1 MKRRD
6 FLLTGRL
13 PALFIGHGSPMNIV
27 EKNRFTEN
35 MAKIAA
41 SIPRPKAILCVSA
54 HWETNGTKVLAA
66 DRPRQIFDF
75 FGFPQELYEVSYKPE
90 GAKAVAESVVPLV
103 AGRGHNVRVAEDWG
117 LDHGTWS
124 VLHHLY
130 PEADVPTFQLSLDRG
145 ASLATHFEIARAL
158 SDLRDQGVLVLG
170 SGNLVHNLRAID
182 WNPDAPP
189 QPWAVRFDGM
199 VCDVLQGEGD
209 RLQQVG
215 KIFSDKEISAAHP
228 SLDHLLP
235 LVYAA
240 GAGSEGGEAEIVTLG
255 IQNGSVSMTSLA
267 FT

>member
-103 AGRGHNVRVAEDWG
+103 AGRGHN
-117 LDHGTWS
+117 
-124 VLHHLY
+124 
-130 PEADVPTFQLSLDRG
+130 
-145 ASLATHFEIARAL
+145 
-158 SDLRDQGVLVLG
+158 
-170 SGNLVHNLRAID
+170 LRAID

-240 GAGSEGGEAEIVTLG
+240 GAGSEGGEAEIVSLG